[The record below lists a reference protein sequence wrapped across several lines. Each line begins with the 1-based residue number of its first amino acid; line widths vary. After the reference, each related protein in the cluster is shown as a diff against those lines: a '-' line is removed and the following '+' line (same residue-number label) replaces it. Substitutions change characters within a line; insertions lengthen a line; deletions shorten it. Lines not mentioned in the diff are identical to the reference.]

1 MPTVETEQM
10 RKARNGTELH
20 DDAHDGDV
28 THVDGASGGTLRD
41 RIRLMR
47 PSHWLKN
54 AFVFAPLVYGKVL
67 TDPRADSMALLAFAA
82 FCLISSAVYVINDIA
97 DRKADAEHPSKRNR
111 PIASGRVSVSSA
123 IAQLFVLLALT
134 GAIAI
139 QLPWQAGVCI
149 AIYGLLNLGYSF
161 GLKHV
166 VIVDIFIIAAG
177 FMLRVLTGAK
187 AIGVDVSEW
196 IIICTLFLAL
206 FLAVAKRRSEM
217 GHMGRGNSRKVL
229 DDYTPELVRLIL
241 NVSVAGSI
249 MSYSLYTVSDHAKE
263 YFHTT
268 KFIYTIPIVMYG
280 IFRYIYLDEKSK
292 TAENPVSVIVRDP
305 WLIATGLAWTVA
317 SILIIYT
324 AG

>member
-1 MPTVETEQM
+1 MESRMEKQASTTTLPAIE
-10 RKARNGTELH
+10 AGAGTI
-20 DDAHDGDV
+20 
-28 THVDGASGGTLRD
+28 RD

-54 AFVFAPLVYGKVL
+54 AFIFAPLVYGKAL
-67 TDPRADSMALLAFAA
+67 TSVEADTKALLAFFA
-82 FCLISSAVYVINDIA
+82 FCFVSSSIYIVNDIA
-97 DRKADAEHPSKRNR
+97 DRKADAEHPVKRNR
-111 PIASGRVSVSSA
+111 PIASGRVSVNGA
-123 IAQLFVLLALT
+123 IVQLVLLLTVTTLLAL
-134 GAIAI
+134 

-149 AIYGLLNLGYSF
+149 GVYALINLGYSF

-166 VIVDIFIIAAG
+166 VILDIFIIAAG

-187 AIGVDVSEW
+187 AINVTISEW
-196 IIICTLFLAL
+196 LIVCTLFLAL

-217 GHMGRGNSRKVL
+217 SHMGRGNSRKVL
-229 DDYTPELVRLIL
+229 DDYTPELVRLIM

-280 IFRYIYLDEKSK
+280 IFRYLYVDEKSK
-292 TAENPVSVIVRDP
+292 TAENPVSVIARDP
-305 WLIATGLAWTVA
+305 WLIATGVAWTVA
-317 SILIIYT
+317 SILIIYS
-324 AG
+324 AS